1 MKNAQKWLLAATV
14 ALLVAGSLPGV
25 WSSPMKEEDKSER
38 AEPLVIEIMTWAE
51 NLIEFHKDAAQEFE
65 REYPN
70 IKLEFI
76 TMPEKEYYEA
86 RPLLFES
93 GQAPD
98 IFYQSGGAKVL
109 REFLEKGWIRPLHP
123 DGTAPQEW
131 IERWPDGYFVPGI
144 NVYDNEIYSFHY
156 DDIKIGGWGFMFY
169 NKEVLAKAGLDPE
182 QAPETW
188 SELKDACRTISDHSA
203 GAGIAIP
210 LDPPADIRR
219 LWTAI
224 AGSIMTDKAFDYQ
237 RGRFCIDDERMIA
250 AYQFIRSFY
259 DEGLVLRGDDPKNP
273 YQYDKA
279 LARQALATGQAA
291 FYFDGS
297 FLQPVLKTMG
307 FEDFVNTNL
316 GTAGTPYPDNR
327 PRGALSSMLDN
338 NSYWVSSQT
347 KHPDEAWLC
356 IDWMTR
362 PDGFYGREYVSRGM
376 GFLQYVDN
384 AQYVTDPN
392 ILRIIEIS
400 RNLRVVAPEP
410 LILKPELAKS
420 QAFLVASI
428 GILPMVGETLLSGG
442 DFKAVARDMA
452 QTQNDLFLKTLA
464 EERNSGLNVGVEDYT
479 FPDWNFDEDFDYG
492 NYQKS
497 GD

>member
-1 MKNAQKWLLAATV
+1 MKKKQKWLLAGTV
-14 ALLVAGSLPGV
+14 ALLVAGNLPSV

-38 AEPLVIEIMTWAE
+38 DEPLVIEIMTWSE
-51 NLIEFHKDAAQEFE
+51 NLIEFHKDAAREFE

-70 IKLEFI
+70 IELEFI
-76 TMPEKEYYEA
+76 TMPEDRYYEA

-98 IFYQSGGAKVL
+98 IFYQSGGSIIL
-109 REFLEKGWIRPLHP
+109 SEFLEKGWIRPLHP
-123 DGTAPQEW
+123 GGTAPQEW

-144 NVYDNEIYSFHY
+144 NVYDNEVFSFHFA
-156 DDIKIGGWGFMFY
+156 DTRIGGWGFMFY
-169 NKEVLAKAGLDPE
+169 NKEVLAEAGLDPE
-182 QAPETW
+182 HAPETW
-188 SELKDACRTISDHSA
+188 SELKDACRTIKNRSA

-224 AGSIMTDKAFDYQ
+224 AGSIMTDKTFDYQ

-250 AYQFIRSFY
+250 AYEYIRGFY
-259 DEGLVLRGDDPKNP
+259 DEGLVLRGDDPENP

-279 LARQALATGQAA
+279 FARQALATGQAA

-297 FLQPVLKTMG
+297 FVPSVLKTMG

-316 GTAGTPYPDNR
+316 GIAGTPYPDDR

-347 KHPDEAWLC
+347 QHPDEAWLF

-362 PDGFYGREYVSRGM
+362 PDGFYGREYVSRGF
-376 GFLQYVDN
+376 GFLQYVEN
-384 AQYVTDPN
+384 ARYITDPN
-392 ILRIIEIS
+392 IMRIIEIS
-400 RNLRVVAPEP
+400 PTRRVVAPEP

-420 QAFLVASI
+420 QALKVASA
-428 GILPMVGETLLSGG
+428 GIMNMVGETLLSNG
-442 DFKAVARDMA
+442 DFRAVAQDTA
-452 QTQNDLFLKTLA
+452 QTQNDLFLKTLE
-464 EERNSGLNVGVEDYT
+464 EERNSGLNVSVEHYT
-479 FPDWNFDEDFDYG
+479 FPDWNFDEDFDYKS
-492 NYQKS
+492 YQKS